1 MTKWG
6 LIAVLLGGLFAFA
19 GDRSMRSAA
28 RDNRPGSV
36 MAGATLFLGGV
47 VALFLGFTWMGEF

>member
-6 LIAVLLGGLFAFA
+6 LIAVVLGGLFAYV
-19 GDRSMRSAA
+19 GDRTMRSAA
-28 RDNRPGSV
+28 RDKRTGSV
-36 MAGATLFLGGV
+36 MAGLTLFIGGV